1 MPTEGFIKAIHHCGL
16 VVRDLDRSI
25 YFYHDILG
33 LPFANEP
40 TEWLS
45 GPQLEAGVGVPGATL
60 RQVALWAGE
69 HSLMELIEYG
79 NRPESST
86 SSVPNNYLG
95 AAHVCFLVEDVRAR
109 KAELEAKGVQFYTD
123 VNVVDDGP
131 LAGWRWVYFSDPD
144 GLALELVEIA
154 YYLKEE
160 RDAAAAK
167 YLRERPSLESIEASP
182 GLRSTSW
189 RFVRL
194 DRTMSIGKSAS
205 IWTGCARSGWPGC
218 TSRWRSRRWV
228 RCCVSISPTSAMPRR
243 RISGRGRST
252 S

>member
-1 MPTEGFIKAIHHCGL
+1 MSNEGFIKAIHHCGL

-86 SSVPNNYLG
+86 SSVPNNYMG

-160 RDAAAAK
+160 REAAAAK
-167 YLRERPSLESIEASP
+167 YLRERPSLESIEAA
-182 GLRSTSW
+182 L
-189 RFVRL
+189 V
-194 DRTMSIGKSAS
+194 
-205 IWTGCARSGWPGC
+205 
-218 TSRWRSRRWV
+218 
-228 RCCVSISPTSAMPRR
+228 
-243 RISGRGRST
+243 
-252 S
+252 